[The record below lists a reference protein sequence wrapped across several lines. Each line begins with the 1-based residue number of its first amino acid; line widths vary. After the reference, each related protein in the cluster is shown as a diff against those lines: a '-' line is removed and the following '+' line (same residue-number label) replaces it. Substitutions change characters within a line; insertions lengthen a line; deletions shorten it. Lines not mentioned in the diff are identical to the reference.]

1 MAHYRLCMKNGKAWG
16 AVANF
21 SYNMGM
27 GKYSYKENEIVESFH
42 NIPEWAKS
50 PYDFWEKYSQE
61 DRVNSSYKK
70 IELSLQEELSFEE
83 NKKMLYEFI
92 KKNVGDNYYYSVVI
106 HDKESNEKGIQNTH
120 AHIMI
125 CKRLEDGIKRNPEQ
139 FFKRYNSNSPEKG
152 GALTDNKYWGK
163 KQTLINFREDWEN
176 IINKYFEKN
185 NIKKKVSSKS
195 LEKQREEALKSNDL
209 KKAEMLDRPPVN
221 IDGYI
226 LKKDEKDLTDEEKE
240 KLELYNDISEYKSL
254 KELVYSLE
262 IEKKELEELEKLN
275 NEKIDKLQRGKSL
288 FGDIFVSMENL
299 FMVNIEKNIL
309 EEKLNNEEILR
320 KEAIREI
327 NKNFK
332 DIELKIDLLR
342 KDIPINY
349 DAIEKLESKLES
361 IEEKISSADLECRI
375 SILKNNLKNDIDKLS
390 MNESNLE
397 FKLNNDISAIGETPE
412 NIKLYND
419 YQYKNWEN
427 NFLIL
432 KETEKEIYFLEEKL
446 NKTRAELKDKQLNF
460 YTYNSLSKGEYGKIL
475 NKIDDIHRI
484 LDDENKNIT
493 SYQATDMHNDLKI
506 LRSKLNNIESQY
518 KRGEG
523 KNKFIRRKYS
533 IKNKYIEKYTQQKNE
548 LEKMKMKV
556 SFLKNNILTIPEEKE
571 KEFKKIYANRK
582 VDIENISLKS
592 KLYKLE
598 VQKQQLENNISDSS
612 LELMS
617 LNKMTDGKYGEL
629 VKKYE
634 DLIILEKTVTDTKV
648 LSDIK
653 NKINSLEIERKN
665 LLSSLNKKTYIAVKG
680 AYFKKYKSAIFK
692 VEKSILNVKDKITKN
707 DVLKEKKSAFRGSL
721 NSLKNFTPGFVKAEL
736 GKVLYT
742 GNINTHDDDDKWEKQ
757 MKKEMDFS
765 R

>member
-106 HDKESNEKGIQNTH
+106 HDKESNEKGIQNIH

-742 GNINTHDDDDKWEKQ
+742 GNINTHDDDKWEKQ

>member
-120 AHIMI
+120 VHIMI

-299 FMVNIEKNIL
+299 FMVNIKKNIL

-327 NKNFK
+327 DKNFK

-533 IKNKYIEKYTQQKNE
+533 IKNKYIEKYIQQKNE

-571 KEFKKIYANRK
+571 KEFKEIYANRK
-582 VDIENISLKS
+582 VDIENTSLKS

-598 VQKQQLENNISDSS
+598 IQKQQLENNISDSS

-653 NKINSLEIERKN
+653 NKMNSLEIERKN

-742 GNINTHDDDDKWEKQ
+742 GNINTHDDDKWEKQ

>member
-125 CKRLEDGIKRNPEQ
+125 CKRLEDGIKRNPEK

-518 KRGEG
+518 KKGEG

-742 GNINTHDDDDKWEKQ
+742 GNINTHDDDKWEKQ

>member
-1 MAHYRLCMKNGKAWG
+1 MKNGKTWG

-83 NKKMLYEFI
+83 NKKMLYEFV

-176 IINKYFEKN
+176 IINKYFDKN

-195 LEKQREEALKSNDL
+195 LEKQREEALKNNDF

-240 KLELYNDISEYKSL
+240 KLELYNDINEYKSL

-299 FMVNIEKNIL
+299 FMVSIEKNIL

-327 NKNFK
+327 DKNFK
-332 DIELKIDLLR
+332 DIELKIDLLC

-742 GNINTHDDDDKWEKQ
+742 GNINTHDDDKWEKQ

>member
-653 NKINSLEIERKN
+653 NKMNSLEIERKN

-742 GNINTHDDDDKWEKQ
+742 GNINTHDDDKWEKQ

>member
-50 PYDFWEKYSQE
+50 SYDFWEKYSQE

-299 FMVNIEKNIL
+299 FMVSIEKNIL

-493 SYQATDMHNDLKI
+493 SYQATDMHNNLKI

-518 KRGEG
+518 KRGDS

-571 KEFKKIYANRK
+571 KEFKEIYANRK
-582 VDIENISLKS
+582 VDIENTSLKS

-598 VQKQQLENNISDSS
+598 IQKQQLENNISDSS

-653 NKINSLEIERKN
+653 NKMNSLEIERKN

-692 VEKSILNVKDKITKN
+692 VEKSILNIKDKITKN

-742 GNINTHDDDDKWEKQ
+742 GNINTHDDDKWEKQ

>member
-1 MAHYRLCMKNGKAWG
+1 MAHYRLCMKNGKTWG

-83 NKKMLYEFI
+83 NKKMLYEFV

-176 IINKYFEKN
+176 IINKYFDKN

-195 LEKQREEALKSNDL
+195 LEKQREEALKNNDF

-299 FMVNIEKNIL
+299 FMVSIEKNIL

-327 NKNFK
+327 DKNFK

-742 GNINTHDDDDKWEKQ
+742 GNINIHDDDKWEKQ

>member
-240 KLELYNDISEYKSL
+240 KLELYNDINEYKSL

-742 GNINTHDDDDKWEKQ
+742 GNINTHDDDKWEKQ

>member
-50 PYDFWEKYSQE
+50 SYDFWEKYSQE

-120 AHIMI
+120 VHIMI

-299 FMVNIEKNIL
+299 FMVSIEKNIL

-327 NKNFK
+327 DKNFK

-460 YTYNSLSKGEYGKIL
+460 YTYNSLSKGEYRKIL

-493 SYQATDMHNDLKI
+493 SYQATDMHNNLKI

-518 KRGEG
+518 KRGDS

-571 KEFKKIYANRK
+571 KEFKEIYANRK
-582 VDIENISLKS
+582 VDIENTSLKS

-598 VQKQQLENNISDSS
+598 IQKQQLENNISDSS

-634 DLIILEKTVTDTKV
+634 DLIILEKTVIDTKV

-653 NKINSLEIERKN
+653 NKMNSLEIERKN

-692 VEKSILNVKDKITKN
+692 VEKSILNIKDKITKN

-742 GNINTHDDDDKWEKQ
+742 GNINTHDDDKWEKQ

>member
-327 NKNFK
+327 DKNFK
-332 DIELKIDLLR
+332 DIELKINLLR

-653 NKINSLEIERKN
+653 NKMNSLEIERKN

-742 GNINTHDDDDKWEKQ
+742 GNINTHDDDKWEKQ

>member
-42 NIPEWAKS
+42 NIPGWAKS

-106 HDKESNEKGIQNTH
+106 HDKESNEKRIQNTH

-327 NKNFK
+327 DKNFK

-518 KRGEG
+518 KRGGG

-653 NKINSLEIERKN
+653 NKMNSLEIERKN

-742 GNINTHDDDDKWEKQ
+742 GNINTHDDDKWEKQ

>member
-475 NKIDDIHRI
+475 NKIDDIYRI

-518 KRGEG
+518 KKGEG

-742 GNINTHDDDDKWEKQ
+742 GNINTHDDDKWEKQ

>member
-27 GKYSYKENEIVESFH
+27 GKYSYKENEIVESFY

-742 GNINTHDDDDKWEKQ
+742 GNINTHDDDKWEKQ

>member
-50 PYDFWEKYSQE
+50 SYDFWEKYSQE

-299 FMVNIEKNIL
+299 FMVSIEKNIL

-493 SYQATDMHNDLKI
+493 SYQATDMHNNLKI

-518 KRGEG
+518 KRGDS

-571 KEFKKIYANRK
+571 KEFKEIYANRK
-582 VDIENISLKS
+582 VDIENTSLKS

-598 VQKQQLENNISDSS
+598 IQKQQLENNISDSS

-634 DLIILEKTVTDTKV
+634 DLIILEKTVIDTKV

-653 NKINSLEIERKN
+653 NKMNSLEIERKN

-692 VEKSILNVKDKITKN
+692 VEKSILNIKDKITKN

-742 GNINTHDDDDKWEKQ
+742 GNINTHDDDKWEKQ

>member
-21 SYNMGM
+21 SYNMGI

-240 KLELYNDISEYKSL
+240 KLELYNDINEYKSL

-275 NEKIDKLQRGKSL
+275 NEKIDKLRRGKSL

-327 NKNFK
+327 DKNFK

-742 GNINTHDDDDKWEKQ
+742 GNINTHDDDKWEKQ

>member
-42 NIPEWAKS
+42 NIPEWANS
-50 PYDFWEKYSQE
+50 AYDFWEKYSLE
-61 DRVNSSYKK
+61 DRANSSYKK
-70 IELSLQEELSFEE
+70 IELSLQGELSLEE
-83 NKKMLYEFI
+83 NKKMLNEFI
-92 KKNVGDNYYYSVVI
+92 KKNIGENFYYSVVI

-299 FMVNIEKNIL
+299 FMVSIEKNIL

-327 NKNFK
+327 DKNFK

-518 KRGEG
+518 KRGDS

-571 KEFKKIYANRK
+571 KEFKEIYANRK
-582 VDIENISLKS
+582 VDIENTSLKS

-598 VQKQQLENNISDSS
+598 IQKQQLENNISDSS

-653 NKINSLEIERKN
+653 NKMNSLEIERKN

-742 GNINTHDDDDKWEKQ
+742 GNINTHDDDKWEKQ

>member
-176 IINKYFEKN
+176 IINKYFDKN

-195 LEKQREEALKSNDL
+195 LEKQREEALKNNDF
-209 KKAEMLDRPPVN
+209 KKAEILDRPPVN

-299 FMVNIEKNIL
+299 FMVSIEKNIL

-327 NKNFK
+327 DKNFK

-653 NKINSLEIERKN
+653 NKMNSLEIERKN

-742 GNINTHDDDDKWEKQ
+742 GNINTHDDDKWEKQ

>member
-50 PYDFWEKYSQE
+50 SYDFWEKYSQE

-106 HDKESNEKGIQNTH
+106 HDKESNEKRIQNTH

-299 FMVNIEKNIL
+299 FMVSIEKNIL

-327 NKNFK
+327 DKNFK

-460 YTYNSLSKGEYGKIL
+460 YTYNSLSKGEYRKIL

-493 SYQATDMHNDLKI
+493 SYQATDMHNNLKI

-518 KRGEG
+518 KRGDS

-571 KEFKKIYANRK
+571 KEFKEIYANRK
-582 VDIENISLKS
+582 VDIENTSLKS

-598 VQKQQLENNISDSS
+598 IQKQQLENNISDSS

-653 NKINSLEIERKN
+653 NKMNSLEIERKN

-742 GNINTHDDDDKWEKQ
+742 GNINTHDDDKWEKQ

>member
-692 VEKSILNVKDKITKN
+692 VEKSILNVKNKITKN

-742 GNINTHDDDDKWEKQ
+742 GNINTHDDDKWEKQ

>member
-518 KRGEG
+518 KKGEG

-742 GNINTHDDDDKWEKQ
+742 GNINIHDDDKWEKQ

>member
-571 KEFKKIYANRK
+571 KKFKKIYANRK

-742 GNINTHDDDDKWEKQ
+742 GNINTHDDDKWEKQ

>member
-83 NKKMLYEFI
+83 NKEMLNEFI

-176 IINKYFEKN
+176 IINKYFDKN

-195 LEKQREEALKSNDL
+195 LEKQREEALKNNDF

-226 LKKDEKDLTDEEKE
+226 LKKDEKDLTEKE
-240 KLELYNDISEYKSL
+240 KEKMELFNDISEYKSL

-361 IEEKISSADLECRI
+361 IEEKISSADLECKI

-397 FKLNNDISAIGETPE
+397 FKLNNDISAIGENPE

-742 GNINTHDDDDKWEKQ
+742 GNINTHDDDKWEKQ

>member
-50 PYDFWEKYSQE
+50 SYDFWEKYSQE

-120 AHIMI
+120 VHIMI

-299 FMVNIEKNIL
+299 FMVSIEKNIL

-327 NKNFK
+327 DKNFK

-460 YTYNSLSKGEYGKIL
+460 YTYNSLSKGEYRKIL

-493 SYQATDMHNDLKI
+493 SYQATDMHNNLKI

-571 KEFKKIYANRK
+571 KEFKEIYANRK
-582 VDIENISLKS
+582 VDIENTSLKS

-598 VQKQQLENNISDSS
+598 IQKQQLENNISDSS

-653 NKINSLEIERKN
+653 NKMNSLEIERKN

-692 VEKSILNVKDKITKN
+692 VEKSILNIKDKITKN

-742 GNINTHDDDDKWEKQ
+742 GNINTHDDDKWEKQ

>member
-299 FMVNIEKNIL
+299 FMVSIEKNIL

-327 NKNFK
+327 DKNFK

-493 SYQATDMHNDLKI
+493 SYQATDMHNNLKI

-518 KRGEG
+518 KRGDS

-571 KEFKKIYANRK
+571 KEFKEIYANRK
-582 VDIENISLKS
+582 VDIENTSLKS

-598 VQKQQLENNISDSS
+598 IQKQQLENNISDSS

-653 NKINSLEIERKN
+653 NKMNSLEIERKN
-665 LLSSLNKKTYIAVKG
+665 LLSSLNKKTYITVKG

-742 GNINTHDDDDKWEKQ
+742 GNINTHDDDKWEKQ

>member
-327 NKNFK
+327 DKNFK

-533 IKNKYIEKYTQQKNE
+533 IKNKYIEKYIQQKNE

-571 KEFKKIYANRK
+571 KEFKEIYANRK
-582 VDIENISLKS
+582 VDIENTSLKS

-598 VQKQQLENNISDSS
+598 IQKQQLENNISDSS

-653 NKINSLEIERKN
+653 NKMNSLEIERKN

-742 GNINTHDDDDKWEKQ
+742 GNINTHDDDKWEKQ

>member
-106 HDKESNEKGIQNTH
+106 HDKESNEKRIQNTH

-327 NKNFK
+327 DKNFK

-361 IEEKISSADLECRI
+361 IEEKISSADLECKI

-653 NKINSLEIERKN
+653 NKMNSLEIERKN

-742 GNINTHDDDDKWEKQ
+742 GNINTHDDDKWEKQ

>member
-327 NKNFK
+327 DKNFK

-653 NKINSLEIERKN
+653 NKMNSLEIERKN

-742 GNINTHDDDDKWEKQ
+742 GNINTHDDDKWDKQ

>member
-50 PYDFWEKYSQE
+50 SYDFWEKYSQE

-106 HDKESNEKGIQNTH
+106 HDKESNEKRIQNTH

-299 FMVNIEKNIL
+299 FMVSIEKNIL

-327 NKNFK
+327 DKNFK

-460 YTYNSLSKGEYGKIL
+460 YTYNSLSKGEYRKIL

-493 SYQATDMHNDLKI
+493 SYQATDMHNNLKI

-518 KRGEG
+518 KRGDS

-571 KEFKKIYANRK
+571 KEFKEIYANRK
-582 VDIENISLKS
+582 VDIENTSLKS

-598 VQKQQLENNISDSS
+598 IQKQQLENNISDSS

-653 NKINSLEIERKN
+653 NKMNSLEIERKN

-692 VEKSILNVKDKITKN
+692 VEKSILNIKDKITKN

-742 GNINTHDDDDKWEKQ
+742 GNINTHDDDKWEKQ

>member
-83 NKKMLYEFI
+83 NKEMLNEFI

-125 CKRLEDGIKRNPEQ
+125 CKRLEDGIKRNSEQ

-176 IINKYFEKN
+176 IINKYFDKN

-195 LEKQREEALKSNDL
+195 LEKQREEALKNNDF

-226 LKKDEKDLTDEEKE
+226 LKKDEKDLTEKE
-240 KLELYNDISEYKSL
+240 KEKMELFNDISEYKSL

-327 NKNFK
+327 DKNFK

-361 IEEKISSADLECRI
+361 IEEKISSADLECKI

-397 FKLNNDISAIGETPE
+397 FKLNNDISAIGENPE

-742 GNINTHDDDDKWEKQ
+742 GNINIHDDDKWEKQ

>member
-299 FMVNIEKNIL
+299 FMVSIEKNIL

-327 NKNFK
+327 DKNFK

-653 NKINSLEIERKN
+653 NKMNSLEIERKN

-721 NSLKNFTPGFVKAEL
+721 SSLKNFTPGFVKAEL

-742 GNINTHDDDDKWEKQ
+742 GNINTHDDDKWEKQ

>member
-50 PYDFWEKYSQE
+50 SYDFWEKYSQE

-176 IINKYFEKN
+176 IINKYFDKN

-195 LEKQREEALKSNDL
+195 LEKQREEALKNNDF
-209 KKAEMLDRPPVN
+209 KKAEILDRPPVN

-299 FMVNIEKNIL
+299 FMVSIEKNIL

-327 NKNFK
+327 DKNFK

-653 NKINSLEIERKN
+653 NKMNSLEIERKN

-742 GNINTHDDDDKWEKQ
+742 GNINTHDDDKWEKQ

>member
-1 MAHYRLCMKNGKAWG
+1 MN
-16 AVANF
+16 
-21 SYNMGM
+21 
-27 GKYSYKENEIVESFH
+27 
-42 NIPEWAKS
+42 
-50 PYDFWEKYSQE
+50 
-61 DRVNSSYKK
+61 
-70 IELSLQEELSFEE
+70 
-83 NKKMLYEFI
+83 
-92 KKNVGDNYYYSVVI
+92 
-106 HDKESNEKGIQNTH
+106 
-120 AHIMI
+120 
-125 CKRLEDGIKRNPEQ
+125 
-139 FFKRYNSNSPEKG
+139 
-152 GALTDNKYWGK
+152 
-163 KQTLINFREDWEN
+163 
-176 IINKYFEKN
+176 
-185 NIKKKVSSKS
+185 
-195 LEKQREEALKSNDL
+195 L
-209 KKAEMLDRPPVN
+209 KKW
-221 IDGYI
+221 
-226 LKKDEKDLTDEEKE
+226 
-240 KLELYNDISEYKSL
+240 
-254 KELVYSLE
+254 
-262 IEKKELEELEKLN
+262 
-275 NEKIDKLQRGKSL
+275 
-288 FGDIFVSMENL
+288 
-299 FMVNIEKNIL
+299 
-309 EEKLNNEEILR
+309 
-320 KEAIREI
+320 
-327 NKNFK
+327 
-332 DIELKIDLLR
+332 IELKAVTFKNLTEYIKQSETFTSEILL
-342 KDIPINY
+342 IN
-349 DAIEKLESKLES
+349 EK
-361 IEEKISSADLECRI
+361 
-375 SILKNNLKNDIDKLS
+375 
-390 MNESNLE
+390 E
-397 FKLNNDISAIGETPE
+397 FKNLGHYKKPDTTIVLLEDNICDMETPE

-653 NKINSLEIERKN
+653 NKMNSLEIERKN

-742 GNINTHDDDDKWEKQ
+742 GNINTHDDDKWEKQ

>member
-1 MAHYRLCMKNGKAWG
+1 MAHYRLCMKNGKTWG

-176 IINKYFEKN
+176 IINKYFDKN

-195 LEKQREEALKSNDL
+195 LEKQREEALKNNDF

-299 FMVNIEKNIL
+299 FMVSIEKNIL

-327 NKNFK
+327 DKNFK

-742 GNINTHDDDDKWEKQ
+742 GNINIHDDDKWEKQ

>member
-1 MAHYRLCMKNGKAWG
+1 
-16 AVANF
+16 
-21 SYNMGM
+21 M

-50 PYDFWEKYSQE
+50 SYDFWEKYSQE

-299 FMVNIEKNIL
+299 FMVSIEKNIL

-327 NKNFK
+327 DKNFK

-460 YTYNSLSKGEYGKIL
+460 YTYNSLSKGEYRKIL

-493 SYQATDMHNDLKI
+493 SYQATDMHNNLKI

-518 KRGEG
+518 KRGDS

-556 SFLKNNILTIPEEKE
+556 SFLKNNILTIHEEKE
-571 KEFKKIYANRK
+571 KEFKEIYANRK
-582 VDIENISLKS
+582 VDIENTSLKS

-598 VQKQQLENNISDSS
+598 IQKQQLENNISDSS

-634 DLIILEKTVTDTKV
+634 DLIILEKTVIDTKV

-653 NKINSLEIERKN
+653 NKMNSLEIERKN

-692 VEKSILNVKDKITKN
+692 VEKSILNIKDKITKN

-742 GNINTHDDDDKWEKQ
+742 GNINTHDDDKWEKQ

>member
-176 IINKYFEKN
+176 IINKYFDKN

-195 LEKQREEALKSNDL
+195 LEKQREEALKNNDF
-209 KKAEMLDRPPVN
+209 KKAEILDRPPVN

-299 FMVNIEKNIL
+299 FMVSIEKNIL

-327 NKNFK
+327 DKNFK

-397 FKLNNDISAIGETPE
+397 FKLNNDISAIGENPE

-742 GNINTHDDDDKWEKQ
+742 GNINTHDDDKWEKQ

>member
-475 NKIDDIHRI
+475 NKIDDIYRI

-518 KRGEG
+518 KKGEG

-742 GNINTHDDDDKWEKQ
+742 GNINIHDDDKWEKQ

>member
-83 NKKMLYEFI
+83 NKEMLNEFI

-125 CKRLEDGIKRNPEQ
+125 CKRLEDGIKRNSEQ

-176 IINKYFEKN
+176 IINKYFDKN

-195 LEKQREEALKSNDL
+195 LEKQREEALKNNDF

-226 LKKDEKDLTDEEKE
+226 LKKDEKDLTEKE
-240 KLELYNDISEYKSL
+240 KEKMELFNDISEYKSL

-327 NKNFK
+327 DKNFK

-653 NKINSLEIERKN
+653 NKMNSLEIERKN

-742 GNINTHDDDDKWEKQ
+742 GNINTHDDDKWEKQ